1 MEDILKSQESEL
13 NSNMEITNK
22 LLLEMVRNQKI
33 NSTNLVKIF
42 IITIICYTVLLLS
55 MVFGYFYYES
65 QFETFQT
72 VTTQEADTN
81 GGNAIINSGGDVNY
95 GKGEISD
102 DNP

>member
-1 MEDILKSQESEL
+1 MEIQKENEMEL
-13 NSNMEITNK
+13 NTNMEVTNK
-22 LLLEMVRNQKI
+22 LLLEMVKNQKI

-55 MVFGYFYYES
+55 MVVGFFYYES

-95 GKGEISD
+95 GESENSD
-102 DNP
+102 NNQE

>member
-1 MEDILKSQESEL
+1 MEYNSEKDL
-13 NSNMEITNK
+13 NTNMEATNK
-22 LLLEMVRNQKI
+22 LLLEMVQNQKT

-42 IITIICYTVLLLS
+42 IITIVCYTVLLLS
-55 MVFGYFYYES
+55 MVVGFFYYES

-95 GKGEISD
+95 GEGEIS
-102 DNP
+102 NNNEE